1 MNAKKCKALR
11 KQAMLLST
19 PNEPL
24 RQLVQYAQIAYD
36 AKGKRREAI
45 AAVNNPESFRGRYRS
60 MKSGRSIDPKRLVV
74 HSLPTYSETTSK
86 TPSKT
91 PSAASPTQQQTFW
104 QKLKAK
110 LAKMLHR

>member
-60 MKSGRSIDPKRLVV
+60 MKSGRSIDPKRLVTA
-74 HSLPTYSETTSK
+74 SQYTNKDGKSTS
-86 TPSKT
+86 TQPST
-91 PSAASPTQQQTFW
+91 EHESFW